1 MIRSRWK
8 YVIFGVV
15 VASTLLATASQAS
28 AYWWGWGCCAPV
40 SRCYSSCWS
49 SCDPCGGTSWTLG
62 WRPGP
67 VRRLLLGR
75 YRWYPTWGG
84 SCCGY
89 YTTWSPCC
97 GEASCGTE
105 VGCCGEAGT
114 VISGASA
121 VAPQVQKPTLA
132 PPKDVPPAANP
143 PKSSS
148 LDEMDLL
155 SPPKAPEIKKTTNP
169 STRDTHSQRN
179 SGLLSVSVPGA
190 AKVYINGRE
199 TRATGARREY
209 VSYGLQEGKIYP
221 YTVRALVAARG
232 GEGTADAE
240 GQRWVWITKTVYLRA
255 GERVGVTFSENLDLE
270 SQLAQVE
277 PANVR

>member
-1 MIRSRWK
+1 MIRSKWK

-28 AYWWGWGCCAPV
+28 AHWWGWGYCAPV
-40 SRCYSSCWS
+40 SRCYSSCWTS
-49 SCDPCGGTSWTLG
+49 SCDPCCGTAWTLG

-75 YRWYPTWGG
+75 YRWYPTAWGG

-89 YTTWSPCC
+89 YTTWAPCC
-97 GEASCGTE
+97 GEVS
-105 VGCCGEAGT
+105 CCGEVGT
-114 VISGASA
+114 VVPSTTT
-121 VAPQVQKPTLA
+121 VVPQVQKPTLA
-132 PPKDVPPAANP
+132 PEKAAPPAANP

-155 SPPKAPEIKKTTNP
+155 SPPKAPEIKKATNPTNP
-169 STRDTHSQRN
+169 STRDSHNRSS

-199 TRATGARREY
+199 TRATGAHREY
-209 VSYGLQEGKIYP
+209 VSYGLQDGKIYP
-221 YTVRALVAARG
+221 YTVRALVAAKG
-232 GEGTADAE
+232 GEGVADAE

>member
-1 MIRSRWK
+1 MIRSKWK

-15 VASTLLATASQAS
+15 VASTVLATASQAS
-28 AYWWGWGCCAPV
+28 AYWGGWGCCAPV
-40 SRCYSSCWS
+40 SRCYSSCWTS
-49 SCDPCGGTSWTLG
+49 CCDPCCGTAWTLG

-75 YRWYPTWGG
+75 YRWYPTAWGG

-89 YTTWSPCC
+89 YTTWAPCC
-97 GEASCGTE
+97 GEVSCCDE
-105 VGCCGEAGT
+105 VGT
-114 VISGASA
+114 VVPSTTT
-121 VAPQVQKPTLA
+121 VVPQVQKPTLA
-132 PPKDVPPAANP
+132 PERAAPPAANP

-155 SPPKAPEIKKTTNP
+155 SPQKAPEIKKATNP
-169 STRDTHSQRN
+169 STRDSHNQSN
-179 SGLLSVSVPGA
+179 SGLLSVNVPGA

-199 TRATGARREY
+199 TRATGAHREY
-209 VSYGLQEGKIYP
+209 VSYGLQDGKIYP

-232 GEGTADAE
+232 GEGVADAE

-277 PANVR
+277 PANIR